1 MSIFFCPTC
10 NSSNKLGVISHEVI
24 TVQPD
29 SNTDKHDMELPTVIS
44 AKVKCFDCD
53 CVFSAIITLE
63 YEVNP
68 F

>member
-1 MSIFFCPTC
+1 
-10 NSSNKLGVISHEVI
+10 
-24 TVQPD
+24 
-29 SNTDKHDMELPTVIS
+29 MELPTVIS